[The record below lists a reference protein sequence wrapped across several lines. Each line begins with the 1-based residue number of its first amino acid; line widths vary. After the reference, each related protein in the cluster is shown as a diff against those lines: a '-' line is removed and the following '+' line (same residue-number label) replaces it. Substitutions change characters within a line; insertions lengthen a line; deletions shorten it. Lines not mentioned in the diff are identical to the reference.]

1 MNPYP
6 TLAIAGNGTIATGL
20 AATASRE
27 SDVVMLVRTDEAA
40 DRADKALERAC
51 ERLDN
56 AARDRIRITTEIED
70 LADAGL
76 VVEAVVEDP
85 DVKAGLFRRIGEITG
100 GDLATT
106 TSSLHIGDL
115 GRRSGHPERLF
126 GLHVFNPVPVMKL
139 VEICVPEPVDPAIG
153 ERARAWCELMGKTAV
168 EVADTAGFAVNRL
181 LFPYLFDAVRYH
193 EQTGMEPQDVDTCM
207 TLGVAHPMGPL
218 ALLDLVGLDVASAIG
233 ETLYEESGNPEHL
246 APKSVRELIAGGHL
260 GRKTGR
266 GFYEYS

>member
-6 TLAIAGNGTIATGL
+6 TIAVAGNGTIATGL
-20 AATASRE
+20 AALASCD
-27 SDVVMLVRTDEAA
+27 SDVIMLVRTAA
-40 DRADKALERAC
+40 AAKRADASLARAC
-51 ERLDN
+51 ERLDD
-56 AARDRIRITTEIED
+56 ASRDRVRVTTEIDE
-70 LADAGL
+70 LAGAGL
-76 VVEAVVEDP
+76 LVEAVVEDP
-85 DVKAGLFRRIGEITG
+85 EVKAGLLGRVGEITEA
-100 GDLATT
+100 DLATT

-115 GRRSGHPERLF
+115 GRRSGHAERVF

-139 VEICVPEPVDPAIG
+139 VEICLPDAVSPAIG
-153 ERARAWCELMGKTAV
+153 QRARAWCELVGKTAV

-193 EQTGMEPQDVDTCM
+193 ERTGMEPRDVDTCM

-233 ETLYEESGNPEHL
+233 QTLHAESGNPDHL
-246 APKSVRELIAGGHL
+246 APKTVEELVAGGHL

-266 GFYEYS
+266 GFYRYG